1 MEMYLPDIWAI
12 LIAVAVVMYVVLDG
26 FDLGIGILLPF
37 RKSQADRDLTVDTVA
52 PFWDGNETWLVL
64 GGGGLWVAFPQA
76 YAVIMPANYLP
87 IIVMLLALIFRGVSF
102 EFRVVSRPGH
112 RWWDIAFAAGSIIAA
127 FAQGVVLGSLIQGIT
142 VVDGAFAGGPFDWLS
157 PFSLLCGVGVVAGY
171 ALLGATWLIART
183 EGTIQAESRAHARVL
198 LVLVLGFI
206 AAVSL
211 WTPLAVDRISER
223 WFSTPNIWFL
233 WPVPIVT
240 GLVALLIGALTLR
253 LRADYLAITTFG
265 VAIAIQ
271 LFALNAQSITGAP
284 FGIAFIPRPFASLQG
299 DALAFNL
306 ANLATVAAVT
316 LIVYVALERL
326 VRGPWGRVLRSIR
339 EDEAAAAAIDKS
351 ANHF

>member
-1 MEMYLPDIWAI
+1 MYLPDIWAI

-183 EGTIQAESRAHARVL
+183 EGSIQAESRAHARVL

-211 WTPLAVDRISER
+211 WTPLAVDRIAER

-240 GLVALLIGALTLR
+240 ALVALFAWRGLARQSEYAPFIGSIVLFL
-253 LRADYLAITTFG
+253 LCYLGLAISTYPYI
-265 VAIAIQ
+265 VPP
-271 LFALNAQSITGAP
+271 SIT
-284 FGIAFIPRPFASLQG
+284 
-299 DALAFNL
+299 
-306 ANLATVAAVT
+306 
-316 LIVYVALERL
+316 
-326 VRGPWGRVLRSIR
+326 IR
-339 EDEAAAAAIDKS
+339 EAAAVPESQMFTLIGVVFMLPVILGYTVFVYWTFRGKVRPGEGY
-351 ANHF
+351 H

>member
-1 MEMYLPDIWAI
+1 MYLPDIWAI

-211 WTPLAVDRISER
+211 WTPLAVDRIAER

-240 GLVALLIGALTLR
+240 ALVALFAWRGLARQSEYAPFIGSIVLFL
-253 LRADYLAITTFG
+253 LCYLGLAISTYPYI
-265 VAIAIQ
+265 VPP
-271 LFALNAQSITGAP
+271 SIT
-284 FGIAFIPRPFASLQG
+284 
-299 DALAFNL
+299 
-306 ANLATVAAVT
+306 
-316 LIVYVALERL
+316 
-326 VRGPWGRVLRSIR
+326 IR
-339 EDEAAAAAIDKS
+339 EAAAVPESQMFTLIGVVCMLPVILGYTVFVYWNFRGKVRPGEGY
-351 ANHF
+351 H